1 MRPLGVLTAG
11 SQVVMDVNAAGTD
24 LTGRHT
30 KSGKFFEGNL
40 QDFRFNTNLSIEII
54 GKVTYPVDP
63 YEFAILFS
71 INDAV
76 NTALPSNLI
85 LSVAKSDGSLFLRLL
100 YADTTYG
107 YFYSAAGVIANN
119 TTVQV
124 KLVKQGTVISIYVGG
139 ILQLTVSDAKIGTL
153 DFGITKRF
161 NELGN
166 GVSYPSDG
174 TIYSIQYKLF

>member
-1 MRPLGVLTAG
+1 MRPLGVLITSG
-11 SQVVMDVNAAGTD
+11 NKVMDVTAGTD

-30 KSGKFFEGNL
+30 KSGKFYIGNL
-40 QDFRFNTNLSIEII
+40 QDFRFNTNLSIKIN
-54 GKVTYPVDP
+54 GKVTYPDDP
-63 YEFAILFS
+63 YYYAALFS

-76 NTALPSNLI
+76 NTALPSDVLLTINKI
-85 LSVAKSDGSLFLRLL
+85 NGSLLLRLL
-100 YADTTYG
+100 YADTTFG

-119 TTVQV
+119 TTVSV

-139 ILQLTVSDAKIGTL
+139 ILQLTASDAKIGTL

-166 GVSYPSDG
+166 GESYSSDG
-174 TIYSIQYKLF
+174 TIYSIRYKLF